1 MHCTKVSPVA
11 TGRRMRF
18 MVACMLTSLG
28 PHVFAAGN
36 LDDNN
41 LRNDLV
47 YDATSGNVQLHVPDF
62 VGTGP
67 IVQFSLGTDN
77 TFNLADGFVI
87 QGLDCGLILP
97 AVACGNEQAISYDD
111 PTNLGFVGMFELGRI
126 LPTGFSG
133 PEVQSFLTEASYRTA
148 SLLPLTEFDI
158 HVVPEPPGLLEL
170 LIGLATLI
178 SARRTLLLDVR
189 LVPTLAEKRAY

>member
-1 MHCTKVSPVA
+1 
-11 TGRRMRF
+11 
-18 MVACMLTSLG
+18 MLTSLG